1 MKTKKKVWIIVGTL
15 LILTMA
21 FMAPMMSR
29 MPSPQAD
36 RIDGNNI
43 VGIDAGGSYSWVIPT
58 KTGVVLVDAGWD
70 NEGKAL
76 KAEIGDRKVHAI
88 LITHGHFDHTGGLAL
103 FPEATVYIGPDEAP
117 LLKGEAE
124 AGGWMA
130 RMSTTMMNPSAY
142 TPAHLQEFKDGDVIE
157 IDGDL
162 RVFLQQL
169 RLFDAPKSMLELAL
183 KNYYRAFEQRN
194 KWTVDGLLNPGEL
207 GIFDQ
212 KLEEQWQEQQSFLE
226 IFENLETE
234 QDKKRYSAKLYQACQ
249 KDGVVPIRPE
259 FIEGYLSK
267 GSYHIL
273 ADKLQIG
280 WHPEFEKLAAASEGA
295 A

>member
-1 MKTKKKVWIIVGTL
+1 
-15 LILTMA
+15 
-21 FMAPMMSR
+21 MAPMMSR

-88 LITHGHFDHTGGLAL
+88 LITHGHFDHTGGLSL

-130 RMSTTMMNPSAY
+130 RMSTTMMNPPAY

-157 IDGDL
+157 IDGEKFQAIHTRGHTKGSAMYIWND
-162 RVFLQQL
+162 V
-169 RLFDAPKSMLELAL
+169 LFTGDTIVGRGDYVNEIPEPTYDDYDAVRSNVAKVLAFPFNRIADGHVGLHTDAYRQVKS
-183 KNYYRAFEQRN
+183 Y
-194 KWTVDGLLNPGEL
+194 
-207 GIFDQ
+207 
-212 KLEEQWQEQQSFLE
+212 
-226 IFENLETE
+226 
-234 QDKKRYSAKLYQACQ
+234 
-249 KDGVVPIRPE
+249 
-259 FIEGYLSK
+259 IEGK
-267 GSYHIL
+267 
-273 ADKLQIG
+273 
-280 WHPEFEKLAAASEGA
+280 
-295 A
+295 